1 MKLFTKAQETKLSA
15 NAEKKDGFA
24 YVKLFNPA
32 GIGTW
37 YLSELYPNGLAYG
50 LAHIHEKEF
59 GLVDIN
65 ELKSLE
71 LPFGL
76 SIERDKWFDP
86 TPLEDCKNL

>member
-1 MKLFTKAQETKLSA
+1 MKFFTKTQEKKLFA
-15 NAEKKDGFA
+15 NAEKKDGIA

-59 GLVDIN
+59 GLVDID
-65 ELKSLE
+65 ELRNLR

-76 SIERDKWFDP
+76 SIERDTMFDP
-86 TPLEDCKNL
+86 MPLEELV